1 MSKLTL
7 DPHEAV
13 DKVAQWVD
21 EEQPLINEVIR
32 FAGDWDGWAH
42 NQFAKWLQRNLRD
55 TTGRLDPLDV
65 MTEVGQVWTGQ
76 AAVPVFRRRPGER
89 VERADLVFNVDE
101 NVDEQAPP
109 LIVMQLRCESS
120 TTAWTDY
127 HAALSTDVALLHR
140 VDPALLPDPASRG
153 RVVIALGI
161 GPYYADH
168 DRAPGFTVR
177 FAGGNPLV
185 AVQWWSDLEIH

>member
-7 DPHEAV
+7 EPREAV
-13 DKVAQWVD
+13 DKVAQWVE

-32 FAGDWDGWAH
+32 FAGDWGGWAH
-42 NQFAKWLQRNLRD
+42 NQFATWLQRNLRD
-55 TTGRLDPLDV
+55 TTGRVDPLDV
-65 MTEVGQVWTGQ
+65 ITEVGQVWTGQ
-76 AAVPVFRRRPGER
+76 AAVPVFQRRPGEH
-89 VERADLVFNVDE
+89 VERADLVFNVEEDIGE
-101 NVDEQAPP
+101 RAPA
-109 LIVMQLRCESS
+109 LIVMQLRCETA

-153 RVVIALGI
+153 RVVMALGI
-161 GPYYADH
+161 GRYYTDH
-168 DRAPGFTVR
+168 DVAPGFTLR

-185 AVQWWSDLEIH
+185 AVQWWSGTGIH